1 MTQISHDFHVSVSMI
16 NSNQLGLMPTV
27 YKNLMGLFSA
37 KMTRNPEDAMEERSS
52 ESRWTADRPNL
63 CGETTVVSS
72 KFMVLI
78 DTVACT

>member
-37 KMTRNPEDAMEERSS
+37 KMTHDLGTLPVDPVANLGDRSFIQQAWHER
-52 ESRWTADRPNL
+52 
-63 CGETTVVSS
+63 
-72 KFMVLI
+72 
-78 DTVACT
+78 